1 MTTTAAREMFGLRD
15 TDRIDAEGILS
26 LIESTKK
33 HLETWSLTRYDRE
46 DAERELEA
54 LEVLYKASL

>member
-15 TDRIDAEGILS
+15 TDKLDAEGILS

-46 DAERELEA
+46 EAERELEA